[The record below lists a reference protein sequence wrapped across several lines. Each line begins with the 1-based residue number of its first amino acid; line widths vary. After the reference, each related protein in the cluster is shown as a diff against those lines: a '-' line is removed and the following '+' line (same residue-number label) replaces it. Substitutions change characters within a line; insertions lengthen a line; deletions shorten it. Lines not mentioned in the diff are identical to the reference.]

1 VTCDRSE
8 VFSVYSTNK
17 TDRHDITEILLRAA
31 LNTITLTLL
40 LKSLEINNQ
49 IESPSHGFFV
59 MLLHKFGG
67 V

>member
-1 VTCDRSE
+1 
-8 VFSVYSTNK
+8 VYSTNK

-31 LNTITLTLL
+31 LNTITLTLI

-49 IESPSHGFFV
+49 IEIPSHEFFV

-67 V
+67 A